1 MLVSYQRSG
10 WGKSEF
16 LAQAR
21 WDFSIFRQN
30 FSINQNYVCD
40 CFVLAICDLDRSV
53 LSFVGMMVV
62 LLNDGHIELSLLMLS
77 PSPRS
82 DF

>member
-10 WGKSEF
+10 CEKSEF

-30 FSINQNYVCD
+30 FSINQNYVCG
-40 CFVLAICDLDRSV
+40 CFVLAICDLDPFV
-53 LSFVGMMVV
+53 LSFIGMI
-62 LLNDGHIELSLLMLS
+62 GLS
-77 PSPRS
+77 
-82 DF
+82 F